1 MLTALSRTNI
11 MNLIKLVKR
20 FIKTIKEN
28 AYGRIKTQPH
38 I

>member
-20 FIKTIKEN
+20 FIKNDKGE
-28 AYGRIKTQPH
+28 RLWQD
-38 I
+38 